1 MIRELF
7 CVFLV
12 RPSSPIPPN
21 ESFHP
26 QAGAPVMDD
35 AVMDDGEKSPAGPY
49 FLEFLCHSGPAPV
62 CSSVLPARPPLLL
75 LGPGGDYA
83 RPFDIQ
89 IR

>member
-1 MIRELF
+1 MFRGFSCI
-7 CVFLV
+7 FLV
-12 RPSSPIPPN
+12 RPCCPFYQN
-21 ESFHP
+21 ESFHL